1 MQVRRITAI
10 VLIFV
15 SFMGVNAQEADD
27 LYCRGVANMAKG
39 NYSDAVDF
47 LTSALKLEPNNPLI
61 YLKRGEAYYRS
72 GLFGDA
78 LNDFIEANELDKGR
92 ADLWLSKT
100 YARTGNDE
108 KALYY
113 LKEHLNSGHHLKE
126 KIIKKDSAF
135 DKLQYTEGWYVLWQE
150 NWYSGDEETEA
161 DVDYLVRKKQ
171 YMDALTLLDE
181 KILDS
186 ENPHILFA
194 CRAKVYAELENYKGA
209 VSDWDMAIENDR
221 NRPDYYIERGK
232 VYMKLGKYDDAA
244 DDFTRVLRGDPA
256 SFNLYIERANAYA
269 GLKRYNLAIRDV
281 ENYLGYFENDR
292 QAIALCGDLNYMS
305 ENYIEALKY
314 YNRNLALDK
323 SKPEYFKSRGKAYLK
338 TGTYRFAINDLSM
351 ALDLDPLDGETYL
364 LKGIAL
370 FESGDAEAACADWDK
385 ANKLGE
391 SRAVEYLLNYCD

>member
-1 MQVRRITAI
+1 MQVRRVTAI
-10 VLIFV
+10 VLIFTAL
-15 SFMGVNAQEADD
+15 MGVNAQEADD
-27 LYCRGVANMAKG
+27 LYCKGVANLTTG
-39 NYSDAVDF
+39 NYNGAIEF

-61 YLKRGEAYYRS
+61 YLKRGEAYYKS
-72 GLFGDA
+72 GLFDDA
-78 LNDFIEANELDKGR
+78 LNDFLETNGLDKGSGN
-92 ADLWLSKT
+92 LWLART

-113 LKEHLNSGHHLKE
+113 LKEHLNSGSHLKE
-126 KIIKKDSAF
+126 KDIKKDSAF
-135 DKLQYTEGWYVLWQE
+135 DKLQYTDGWYVLWQE
-150 NWYSGDEETEA
+150 NWYSGDEEVEA
-161 DVDYLVRKKQ
+161 DVNYLVRKEQ

-186 ENPHILFA
+186 ENPHILYA
-194 CRAKVYAELENYKGA
+194 CRAKVYTELENYKGA
-209 VSDWDMAIENDR
+209 VSDWDKAIENER

-244 DDFTRVLRGDPA
+244 DDFTRVLRNDPA
-256 SFNLYIERANAYA
+256 SFELYIERANAYA
-269 GLKRYNLAIRDV
+269 QSKRYNLAIRDA
-281 ENYLGYFENDR
+281 ENYLKYFENDQR
-292 QAIALCGDLNYMS
+292 AIALCGDLNYMS

-314 YNRNLALDK
+314 YNRNLAMDK

-370 FESGDAEAACADWDK
+370 YESGDTEAACSDWDRAK
-385 ANKLGE
+385 KLGE
-391 SRAVEYLLNYCD
+391 VRAIEYLLDYCD